1 MMAEYGSSPADDAG
15 GLYNWME
22 RSLGTKFAF
31 CGSLLNYAGTLVWF
45 MLVVASSEW
54 VYLSAMISGGDTTG
68 AWSILGLTS
77 AQTLGILG
85 VVLTLVLTII
95 AVSGLENISKFFSV
109 GGSLVMGLVG
119 VLMVGGV
126 LVLICNGG
134 QFAQPLSAYGFF
146 HSPNESYQSTGGII
160 SFFAFAILAYG
171 GSEIFSSVT
180 DQTKDAGRTIP
191 KAMLFSA
198 RLHHRRLLPGH
209 LCRRHVHKLG
219 GIKRPRSTWATPPS
233 SS

>member
-1 MMAEYGSSPADDAG
+1 MSEPKKFLSVKHIVFMIIVQVLAFNNIPRCYYQMGYSAIPILILAALLFFVPYSFMMAEYGSALRDDAG

-95 AVSGLENISKFFSV
+95 AVSGLME
-109 GGSLVMGLVG
+109 
-119 VLMVGGV
+119 
-126 LVLICNGG
+126 
-134 QFAQPLSAYGFF
+134 
-146 HSPNESYQSTGGII
+146 
-160 SFFAFAILAYG
+160 
-171 GSEIFSSVT
+171 
-180 DQTKDAGRTIP
+180 
-191 KAMLFSA
+191 
-198 RLHHRRLLPGH
+198 
-209 LCRRHVHKLG
+209 
-219 GIKRPRSTWATPPS
+219 
-233 SS
+233 